1 MKIST
6 GSFKLAVALSAV
18 LSLNAFAQGLA
29 RDPATFPE
37 QSLIISAQMEERGLA
52 DEFKGVTTNGEV
64 QEGLFPLA
72 ATGVN
77 VAPVR
82 NAAQEF
88 IATLNEAQRATTLF
102 PVDDIEWRKWGNQ
115 SIYHR
120 QGISLKEMDEKQRTA
135 AWNLLDA
142 ALSAKGM
149 TLARDIM
156 KLNYTLGELIN
167 NNFVEYGDDKYWF
180 TFMGEPSA
188 TEPWGFQL
196 DGHHLVINF
205 FALKDQVVMTPVF
218 WGSEPAVAEAGKYKG
233 TRIMDVE
240 QEKGLAMI
248 RALDS
253 GQQQDAILMTS
264 KTGNNIM
271 TEAFSDNVVL
281 DYAGIEVAR
290 FTPEQKALLIDLIGL
305 YIGNMEDE
313 LAEARMK
320 EITAH
325 LDATWFAWIGATE
338 DDSVFYYRI
347 QSPVLLIE
355 FDHEMPVGLGH
366 IYTPGVPYREHI
378 HSMVR
383 TPNGNDYGKD
393 LLRQHYATQPH

>member
-1 MKIST
+1 MKTST
-6 GSFKLAVALSAV
+6 GIINLALALSA
-18 LSLNAFAQGLA
+18 LLALDAFAQGLA

-37 QSLIISAQMEERGLA
+37 QSRIISAQMEARGLA
-52 DEFKGVTTNGEV
+52 DEFKGITTNGEV
-64 QEGLFPLA
+64 QEGLFPIEA
-72 ATGVN
+72 SGVD

-82 NAAQEF
+82 NAAQSF
-88 IATLNEAQRATTLF
+88 IATLNDTQRAATLY

-120 QGISLKEMDEKQRTA
+120 QGISLEEMDDNQRTA
-135 AWNLLDA
+135 AWNLLDT

-156 KLNYTLGELIN
+156 KLNHTLGELIN
-167 NNFVEYGDDKYWF
+167 NNFVEYGDEKYWF
-180 TFMGEPSA
+180 TFMGEPSE
-188 TEPWGFQL
+188 TDPWGFQL

-205 FALKDQVVMTPVF
+205 FVLKDQVVMTPVF
-218 WGSEPAVAEAGKYKG
+218 WGSEPAVAKAGKYEG
-233 TRIMDVE
+233 TRIMDTE

-253 GQQQDAILMTS
+253 SQQQDAILMTS

-281 DYAGIEVAR
+281 DYAGIEVSR
-290 FTPEQKALLIDLIGL
+290 FTPEQKAQLIDLVGL
-305 YIGNMEDE
+305 YISNMEDA

-320 EITAH
+320 EITDH
-325 LDATWFAWIGATE
+325 LDATWFAWIGDTQ

-347 QSPVLLIE
+347 QNPVLLIE
-355 FDHEMPVGLGH
+355 FDHEVPVGLGH
-366 IYTPGVPYREHI
+366 IYTP
-378 HSMVR
+378 
-383 TPNGNDYGKD
+383 
-393 LLRQHYATQPH
+393 